1 MLPLAGLRV
10 LDLSRLLP
18 GPMCS
23 WYLRGLGAT
32 VVKVEEPGAGDPLR
46 HLPPAGDDG
55 VGAWFS
61 AINAGVHSV
70 TLQLRAPADRALL
83 EGLINDAD
91 VLIEGF
97 RPGAMA
103 RLGLDPAELCARHPR
118 LILASIS
125 GFGQTGPLKHA
136 PGHDLGYVGLAG
148 HLALGAPVGGA
159 PAVPAVQVADLAGG
173 ALMAALQISAA
184 LYARA
189 GTGRGAW
196 IDVNMTAGAL
206 SLAAPALAEAAL
218 GEAAPP
224 GTGLLTGGL
233 PFYAC
238 YACQDGRF
246 ITVAALEPNFQAAF
260 EAEMGFGFPASAA
273 EAAALFAQAPR
284 DQWVERLGGACVGP
298 ALSLEEVLGHPL
310 HQGQIVGEGRSRRVA
325 PPFPGPHPW
334 QLAPAPSL
342 GAGDAGLRAAGA
354 AGAGYWAGA
363 VGTPVPPE
371 G

>member
-148 HLALGAPVGGA
+148 HLALGAPVRGA

-189 GTGRGAW
+189 GTGRRRRAEPFAPAHA
-196 IDVNMTAGAL
+196 TCSCQRPCRPPLAGAGASTRCL
-206 SLAAPALAEAAL
+206 PRLLMRQPTCQ
-218 GEAAPP
+218 APP
-224 GTGLLTGGL
+224 GCG
-233 PFYAC
+233 P
-238 YACQDGRF
+238 
-246 ITVAALEPNFQAAF
+246 
-260 EAEMGFGFPASAA
+260 AE
-273 EAAALFAQAPR
+273 EQAPCALHAACR
-284 DQWVERLGGACVGP
+284 RALLCAPFAACRNELMATCRLQKSSAVRPLPP
-298 ALSLEEVLGHPL
+298 AGMC
-310 HQGQIVGEGRSRRVA
+310 
-325 PPFPGPHPW
+325 
-334 QLAPAPSL
+334 
-342 GAGDAGLRAAGA
+342 
-354 AGAGYWAGA
+354 
-363 VGTPVPPE
+363 
-371 G
+371 